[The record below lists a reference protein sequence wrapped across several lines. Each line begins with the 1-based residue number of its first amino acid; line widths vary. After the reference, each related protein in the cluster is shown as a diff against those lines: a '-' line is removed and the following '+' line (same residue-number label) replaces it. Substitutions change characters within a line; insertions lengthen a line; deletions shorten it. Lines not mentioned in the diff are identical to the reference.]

1 MKTKN
6 FITVVTLTIL
16 FAVSTCLSPL
26 ASVRGEIASNQGCSI
41 EITSL
46 KAGDKVG
53 RSVTV
58 RGKASLPAEGNLWL
72 LSRKRSMGNQWWPQ
86 AGPVEITDGEWEA
99 EVFFGRPEDIG
110 SNFDVAAVVVSSQ
123 TSATFIKWFSTAKA
137 LDYPPVPF
145 PDSHSPCSVVT
156 VKVVKVS

>member
-1 MKTKN
+1 MNTKN
-6 FITVVTLTIL
+6 FTIAVTLTIL
-16 FAVSTCLSPL
+16 FAASTCVSPF
-26 ASVRGEIASNQGCSI
+26 ATARGQIASTQPCSI

-46 KAGDKVG
+46 KDGDKVG

-58 RGKASLPAEGNLWL
+58 KGKASIPAAGNLWL
-72 LSRKRSMGNQWWPQ
+72 LSRKRAMANQWWPQ
-86 AGPVEITDGEWEA
+86 AGPVEITNGEWEA

-110 SNFDVAAVVVSSQ
+110 SNFDVAAVVVNSQ
-123 TSATFIKWFSTAKA
+123 TSATFIKWFSTAKE

-145 PDSHSPCSVVT
+145 PNTHSSCSVVT